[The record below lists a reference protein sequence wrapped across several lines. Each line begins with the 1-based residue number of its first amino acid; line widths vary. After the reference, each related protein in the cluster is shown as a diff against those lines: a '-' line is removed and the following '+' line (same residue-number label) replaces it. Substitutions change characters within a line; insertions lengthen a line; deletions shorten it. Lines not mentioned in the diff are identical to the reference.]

1 VLRVIDVRGQTD
13 EDTTDVTVVDT
24 TPPRVQCGVRIPI
37 FTAPTRAMSDVGFS
51 GAARDA
57 CEGALPVQVDIF
69 SDEAATTRTRDNK
82 LPADAETSQGTLKLR
97 QDRQSDGDGRV
108 YLIRV
113 AATDSSG
120 NQGIDCCTVV
130 VPHDGSRTALLAAEK
145 QARAARSSCREG
157 QGAIPTGF
165 VPISESVKTGR

>member
-1 VLRVIDVRGQTD
+1 
-13 EDTTDVTVVDT
+13 
-24 TPPRVQCGVRIPI
+24 
-37 FTAPTRAMSDVGFS
+37 
-51 GAARDA
+51 
-57 CEGALPVQVDIF
+57 VQVDIF
-69 SDEAATTRTRDNK
+69 SDEAATTRTRDRN
-82 LPADAETSQGTLKLR
+82 PSDAEISQGTLKLR

-145 QARAARSSCREG
+145 QARAARSSCQAG

-165 VPISESVKTGR
+165 VPIGESVKTGR